1 MNWIDVVIIIF
12 AVWYAY
18 KGLKNGLIYELFSI
32 VALVLGVW
40 ATVCYSGM
48 LVAHIGDGQTQRI
61 IAFACIFIAT
71 LILVH
76 FAGRMVEKVVKLMIP
91 SFLNNLAG
99 LIFGVAKV
107 VIVFSVLFI
116 FIEKVDTK
124 KVILK
129 PEFKTESFTYK
140 YVESVAP
147 FLTDWYS
154 GIRGQESGDSVQE
167 DSEQGETEQTACASK
182 TFIDD
187 ICRRVCGEIEQTSC
201 ASKRHHFNNPIRQY
215 GVDEQT
221 PPSSSLEEATLS
233 IETV

>member
-12 AVWYAY
+12 AAWYAY

-48 LVAHIGDGQTQRI
+48 LVPHIGDGQTQRI

-91 SFLNNLAG
+91 SFLNNLTG

-140 YVESVAP
+140 YVEPVAP

-187 ICRRVCGEIEQTSC
+187 ICRRVCG
-201 ASKRHHFNNPIRQY
+201 K
-215 GVDEQT
+215 
-221 PPSSSLEEATLS
+221 
-233 IETV
+233 